1 MVCRRTPKT
10 EEHDDD
16 SGKVV
21 EHGVTRDRQRTSHK
35 RHHTNIERGTM
46 NLILTPPLLGFIAGT
61 RATLGLGLGLLL
73 ADRIPESRRRSLG
86 IMLVAIGAAT
96 TIPAAVSVFRRR
108 VTAELPPSTSQTP
121 PAW

>member
-1 MVCRRTPKT
+1 
-10 EEHDDD
+10 
-16 SGKVV
+16 
-21 EHGVTRDRQRTSHK
+21 
-35 RHHTNIERGTM
+35 M

-73 ADRIPESRRRSLG
+73 ADRIPESRRRPLG

-108 VTAELPPSTSQTP
+108 VTAELPHSTSQTP